1 MYPWHRE
8 FHKDS
13 KKSSFNFLRFSTVFY
28 EFSNFSTKSEIQNR
42 KREQQTFTQV
52 PETNMPTRQHIY
64 PFNTVHKSPK
74 PFTYPPTVMEFAD
87 WSIVFFLG
95 TYRERGSASPGRGSA
110 ASAKRGGTSWAIPSG
125 RCTQPRSHLGRQQSL
140 VA

>member
-13 KKSSFNFLRFSTVFY
+13 KKSSFNFLQFSTVFY
-28 EFSNFSTKSEIQNR
+28 EFSNFSTKSEIKNR

-52 PETNMPTRQHIY
+52 PKTNVPTRQHIY
-64 PFNTVHKSPK
+64 PFSTVHKSPK
-74 PFTYPPTVMEFAD
+74 PFTYPPVVLEFAD

-95 TYRERGSASPGRGSA
+95 TYRGKRIGLAWPGLAGV
-110 ASAKRGGTSWAIPSG
+110 G
-125 RCTQPRSHLGRQQSL
+125 RARRDQLGHPWR
-140 VA
+140 